1 MSLFSHAT
9 AIGLEGVASSC
20 TSGDSGWM
28 LGNTAPKEWSYT
40 GTGCPGRRE
49 HGSEEHGLVGT
60 TGDR

>member
-1 MSLFSHAT
+1 
-9 AIGLEGVASSC
+9 
-20 TSGDSGWM
+20 M